1 MTSVLDPDIA
11 DMFLAIWKLV
21 GRGFPLVTASN
32 LQARTSRE
40 LAQIA
45 KSEGVRGWHS
55 MRKAELVQALLKT
68 SRSQLPQS
76 TKHRNS
82 TSAVSSPGKSREPQA
97 INSVDMRIARRIRA
111 ERERQEKLKD
121 LSLSTAADAGTR
133 VIERDRMVL
142 IVRDT
147 WWIQAY
153 WEVTRSSVQR
163 ARVALGQ
170 QWHSAQP
177 ALRLFEVTSDG
188 NTNSVE
194 QSATDVPV
202 SGDARNWF
210 INVPDQTKAYRAG
223 IGYLLKD
230 GQFHLIAKSNV
241 VKLPVPGA
249 CGIDD
254 NWADISVDTRQYFVL
269 SGGQDPALQSGELQS
284 VIEERTNQPMEG
296 AFADQAHSA
305 DAFQTPLSC
314 EVDAEMVVY
323 GSTLPSASVTI
334 GGSPTRVQSD
344 GSFAMR
350 VNLPDRRQ
358 VLPVVVTNCDGTQQ
372 QTTVLA
378 VERNTKTLDLL
389 HRDPDSMQ

>member
-1 MTSVLDPDIA
+1 M
-11 DMFLAIWKLV
+11 
-21 GRGFPLVTASN
+21 VTASN

-55 MRKAELVQALLKT
+55 MRKAELVQALLKN
-68 SRSQLPQS
+68 SRIQPLNSPRTRTTKATVASQI
-76 TKHRNS
+76 
-82 TSAVSSPGKSREPQA
+82 KSRKPQA
-97 INSVDMRIARRIRA
+97 ENSIDLRIAKRIRA
-111 ERERQEKLKD
+111 ERERQEQLKD
-121 LSLSTAADAGTR
+121 LSLSTAADADSR

-142 IVRDT
+142 IVRDS
-147 WWIQAY
+147 WWLQGY
-153 WEVTRSSVQR
+153 WEVTRASVQR

-170 QWHSAQP
+170 QWHSAQC
-177 ALRLFEVTSDG
+177 ALRLFEVASDG

-194 QSATDVPV
+194 QASIDVPV

-210 INVPDQTKAYRAG
+210 INVPDQTKTYRAG

-241 VKLPVPGA
+241 VKPPAPGA

-254 NWADISVDTRQYFVL
+254 NWADISVDARQYFVR
-269 SGGQDPALQSGELQS
+269 SGGQDPTVQSSDLQS
-284 VIEERTNQPMEG
+284 VIEERTSQPMEA

-305 DAFQTPLSC
+305 DAIQAPLSC
-314 EVDAEMVVY
+314 KVDAEMVVY
-323 GSTLPSASVTI
+323 GATLPSAAVTI
-334 GGSPTRVQSD
+334 GGQPARVQTD
-344 GSFAMR
+344 GTFAMR

-389 HRDPDSMQ
+389 HREPDTMS